1 MPLKHMI
8 MLIAAFMMSATITLA
23 QQGQGEGGPPPA
35 PVRIGLA
42 IEADMAPTIQSP
54 ATVVSRSDSRIAS
67 EGVGRVVYVAEPG
80 DLVSEGEAVA
90 RLDDAEPRL
99 QLGEA
104 QARLARLSA
113 NADYQNAE
121 YERWSRLA
129 DAGTAPQ
136 TRLREAELA
145 RNLAL
150 QEVAEARSAVQRA
163 RLTLERMEILAPF
176 DGRVVERLIEVGEYS
191 NPGREIVRLVNTSAL
206 EARAQAPIAVAAYI
220 TVGEEVSVSDGEQ
233 AINAPVRRIIPVGD
247 EATRTFEVRVDLE
260 DSPWIAGT
268 AVRVH
273 LPRAP
278 SEHVIA
284 VPQDALVLRSQGSHV
299 WVVEEDDTVRQ
310 VHVEAGTRGDGMI
323 AVTGELEAGDRVV
336 VRGAENL
343 RPGQAVN
350 ILGDLASA
358 NGATGGGNIAN

>member
-1 MPLKHMI
+1 MNLNTA
-8 MLIAAFMMSATITLA
+8 LIVGFTIALTSVPSFA
-23 QQGQGEGGPPPA
+23 QQGPGGAPPPA
-35 PVRIGLA
+35 PVRIDVA
-42 IEADMAPTIQSP
+42 IETDMAPTIQSP
-54 ATVVSRSDSRIAS
+54 ATVLSRSDSRIAS
-67 EGVGRVVYVAEPG
+67 EGVGRVVFVAEAG
-80 DLVSEGEAVA
+80 DFVEAGQPVA

-104 QARLARLSA
+104 QARLARLTA
-113 NADYQNAE
+113 NADYQTAE
-121 YERWSRLA
+121 FERWSRLVEQ
-129 DAGTAPQ
+129 GTAPQ
-136 TRLREAELA
+136 TRLREVELA

-150 QEVAEARSAVQRA
+150 QEQAEARSAVQRA
-163 RLTLERMEILAPF
+163 RLTLARMEILAPF

-191 NPGREIVRLVNTSAL
+191 NPGREIVRLVNTTAL
-206 EARAQAPIAVAAYI
+206 EARAQAPISVASFI
-220 TVGEEVSVSDGEQ
+220 TVGDEVSVSDGEQ

-260 DSPWIAGT
+260 NSPWIAGT

-310 VHVEAGTRGDGMI
+310 VHVEAGTRGDGLI
-323 AVTGELEAGDRVV
+323 AVTGEVDAGDRVV

-343 RPGQAVN
+343 RPGQSVN

-358 NGATGGGNIAN
+358 NGATGGNIAN